1 MFSSYYWPVRT
12 PSISLEGASFYVAR
26 LFPVQIRISVAR
38 RLVSVSASQVS
49 EMQDSADSHFPKG
62 IDPFLT
68 AKDLWFHSPSSH
80 SIRLSPQDTSY
91 FHFILVCF
99 MYWQNTVLLKVFD
112 KVLLSKLM
120 NEWRTHQNAD
130 HGRTRWQRSRW
141 TWSTSLSSDTSGI
154 HLQTQKCMQNTSW
167 ERTGVPDQRKRIY
180 RPTKNLVGWRN

>member
-26 LFPVQIRISVAR
+26 LFPVQIRISVAG
-38 RLVSVSASQVS
+38 RLVSASASQLS
-49 EMQDSADSHFPKG
+49 EMQDAVGSHLPKG
-62 IDPFLT
+62 NDPFLT
-68 AKDLWFHSPSSH
+68 AKYSWLHLSS
-80 SIRLSPQDTSY
+80 SLSTRLLFQDTSY

-112 KVLLSKLM
+112 KVLLSKSV
-120 NEWRTHQNAD
+120 NEWRTHQNTD
-130 HGRTRWQRSRW
+130 HGRTTWQRSRW

-167 ERTGVPDQRKRIY
+167 EQTGVPDQWKRIY
-180 RPTKNLVGWRN
+180 RIM